1 MLVADDGQGIH
12 SSLTENDKY
21 ARLSEPEALEMC
33 IQDSVTD
40 GKGMGFGL
48 YSTLLLVK
56 NAGLRFDI
64 RSGGHTLKLQDG
76 KSIIIESDPWQG
88 TIVYLRLRTD
98 QEIDPEKVVAN
109 RTNAAEQYNETFLN
123 DNELEELW

>member
-1 MLVADDGQGIH
+1 
-12 SSLTENDKY
+12 
-21 ARLSEPEALEMC
+21 MC

>member
-21 ARLSEPEALEMC
+21 ARLSELEALEMC

-48 YSTLLLVK
+48 
-56 NAGLRFDI
+56 
-64 RSGGHTLKLQDG
+64 
-76 KSIIIESDPWQG
+76 
-88 TIVYLRLRTD
+88 
-98 QEIDPEKVVAN
+98 
-109 RTNAAEQYNETFLN
+109 
-123 DNELEELW
+123 

>member
-48 YSTLLLVK
+48 
-56 NAGLRFDI
+56 
-64 RSGGHTLKLQDG
+64 
-76 KSIIIESDPWQG
+76 
-88 TIVYLRLRTD
+88 
-98 QEIDPEKVVAN
+98 
-109 RTNAAEQYNETFLN
+109 
-123 DNELEELW
+123 